1 MIMKKFILSSFF
13 IFSFLL
19 CFGNIN
25 TEVDS
30 LYKLLATSHDS
41 LKAEILT
48 DLCWELRNSD
58 PEKSIEYGLEAIE
71 FAQQNNDY
79 ENYIKAHSFIGVA
92 YRILGKY
99 SEALDYYFKG
109 LELSKQYN
117 DKEQEGYSY
126 INIGNLYIYQEY
138 YNIAIENLLKAREIA
153 EAINHKRMLAYTY
166 LNLGRTKMLKKE
178 YNEALDYL
186 EKALDLRI
194 ELSNIPAQAVCY
206 KYIGDVYFELNQYEL
221 AHENYN
227 KTIETVDK
235 DSDIDLLANAYVKKS
250 FLYCQHGDYAK
261 AKDFAEKSLWLA
273 NEIGSR
279 LLIRD
284 AFKVLSKVNYQLG
297 RYKKASDY
305 NNRIINLN
313 DTLFNQELSEK
324 IFDLEYRL
332 EKQKKQTEIDLL
344 NKDKTIKELE
354 LHRTR
359 LFNIALLMILALLA
373 GTFIYVLYTLKHR
386 RQQNLLLEKQKEE
399 LSKINA
405 TKDKMFLIIGHDLRG
420 PIGNL
425 RSLIEMLLDDEE
437 VVNNQNLKDV
447 FNVFFKSIQSVSD
460 LLENLLLWAKSQRG
474 ELNFNPEKV
483 RLNTVIHKNLQLFKT
498 IADHKNISLKAE
510 LDSDYDVYVD
520 VNMIMTVLRN
530 IISNALKFTSS
541 GGKILIRVFNEKK
554 YYKVTV
560 TDTGIGFDKNTGKQ
574 IFNTKNFYTTFGT
587 NNETGSGLGLILC
600 KEFVEINGGEIWAES
615 VPDRGTVFYF
625 TLPVASENK

>member
-1 MIMKKFILSSFF
+1 MKKFFLSSVF
-13 IFSFLL
+13 IFPFFL

-48 DLCWELRNSD
+48 DLSWELRNSD
-58 PEKSIEYGLEAIE
+58 PEKSIKYGLEAIE

-138 YNIAIENLLKAREIA
+138 YNIAIENLLKAKDIA
-153 EAINHKRMLAYTY
+153 EAINHKRMLAYVY

-178 YNEALDYL
+178 YDDALVNFK
-186 EKALDLRI
+186 KALDLRI
-194 ELSNIPAQAVCY
+194 ELNNIPGQAVCY
-206 KYIGDVYFELNQYEL
+206 KYIGDVYFELDQFEQ
-221 AHENYN
+221 AQKNYD

-250 FLYCQHGDYAK
+250 FLYFQNENYQQAMY
-261 AKDFAEKSLWLA
+261 FADKSLDLA
-273 NEIGSR
+273 TKIGAQ

-284 AFKVLSKVNYQLG
+284 AYKVLSKVNYNLTN
-297 RYKKASDY
+297 YKKAADF
-305 NNRIINLN
+305 NNKIIALN
-313 DTLFNQELSEK
+313 DTLFNQQLSEK

-332 EKQKKQTEIDLL
+332 EKQKKQAEIDLL
-344 NKDKTIKELE
+344 NKDKTIQELE

-359 LFNIALLMILALLA
+359 SFNIALLMILALLA
-373 GTFIYVLYTLKHR
+373 GTFIYVLYTLKQR

-437 VVNNQNLKDV
+437 IVNNQNLKDV

-474 ELNFNPEKV
+474 ELNYNPEKV

-498 IADHKNISLKAE
+498 IADYKNISLKAE
-510 LDSDYDVYVD
+510 LDSDYDVHVD
-520 VNMIMTVLRN
+520 VNMIMSVIRN
-530 IISNALKFTSS
+530 IISNALKFTVS
-541 GGKILIRVFNEKK
+541 GGLISIRVSPLGK
-554 YYKVTV
+554 YHQVSV
-560 TDTGIGFDKNTGKQ
+560 SDTGVGFDEKTGKE
-574 IFNTKNFYTTFGT
+574 IFEAKNFYTTFGT

-615 VPDRGTVFYF
+615 VPDKGTVFYF
-625 TLPVASENK
+625 TLPVTSENK

>member
-1 MIMKKFILSSFF
+1 MKKFFLSSVF
-13 IFSFLL
+13 IFPFFL

-48 DLCWELRNSD
+48 DLSWELRNSD
-58 PEKSIEYGLEAIE
+58 PEKSIKYGLEAIE

-79 ENYIKAHSFIGVA
+79 ENYIKAHSFVGVA

-153 EAINHKRMLAYTY
+153 ESIRHKRMLAYTY

-178 YNEALDYL
+178 YDEALEYL

-194 ELSNIPAQAVCY
+194 ELKNIPAQAVCY

-221 AHENYN
+221 AHKNYN

-261 AKDFAEKSLWLA
+261 AKDFAEKSFWLA

-284 AFKVLSKVNYQLG
+284 AFKVLSKVNYNLG
-297 RYKKASDY
+297 YYKKAADF
-305 NNRIINLN
+305 NNQIIALN
-313 DTLFNQELSEK
+313 DTLFNQELTEK

-332 EKQKKQTEIDLL
+332 EKQKKQAEIDLL

-373 GTFIYVLYTLKHR
+373 GTFIYVLYSLKHR

-420 PIGNL
+420 PIGNF
-425 RSLIEMLLDDEE
+425 RSLIEMLLEDEE

-498 IADHKNISLKAE
+498 IADYKNISLKAE

-520 VNMIMTVLRN
+520 VNMIMSVIRN

-541 GGKILIRVFNEKK
+541 GGKIFIQVFNEKK

-560 TDTGIGFDKNTGKQ
+560 MDTGIGFDKNTGKQ

-615 VPDRGTVFYF
+615 VPDKGTVFYF

>member
-1 MIMKKFILSSFF
+1 MKKFILSNFF
-13 IFSFLL
+13 IFLFLS
-19 CFGNIN
+19 CFGNI
-25 TEVDS
+25 TTGVDS
-30 LYKLLATSHDS
+30 LYKLLATAHDS
-41 LKAEILT
+41 LKAKILT
-48 DLCWELRNSD
+48 DLSWELRNSY
-58 PEKSIEYGLEAIE
+58 PEKSIEYGLKAIE
-71 FAQQNNDY
+71 LAQKNNDH
-79 ENYIKAHSFIGVA
+79 ENYIKAHSFVGVA

-166 LNLGRTKMLKKE
+166 LNLGRTKLLKKE
-178 YNEALDYL
+178 YYESLDYL
-186 EKALDLRI
+186 GKSLDLRI
-194 ELSNIPAQAVCY
+194 ELNNIPAQAVCY
-206 KYIGDVYFELNQYEL
+206 KYIGDVYFELNQYEK
-221 AHENYN
+221 AQDNYD

-250 FLYCQHGDYAK
+250 FLYCHHENYQQSKH
-261 AKDFAEKSLWLA
+261 FAEKSLDLA
-273 NEIGSR
+273 TKVGAR

-284 AFKVLSKVNYQLG
+284 AYKVLSRINYNLNN
-297 RYKKASDY
+297 YKKAADF
-305 NNRIINLN
+305 NDQIIALN
-313 DTLFNQELSEK
+313 DTLFNQQLNEK

-344 NKDKTIKELE
+344 NKDKKIKELE

-359 LFNIALLMILALLA
+359 LFSIALLIILGILL
-373 GTFIYVLYTLKHR
+373 GTFLYVLHSLRYR
-386 RQQNLLLEKQKEE
+386 RKQNQLLEKQKEE
-399 LSKINA
+399 LARINT

-437 VVNNQNLKDV
+437 IVNNDNLKDI

-474 ELNFNPEKV
+474 ELNYQPEV
-483 RLNTVIHKNLQLFKT
+483 ARLNSIIHKNLQLFKT
-498 IADHKNISLKAE
+498 IADHKNILLKAE
-510 LDSDYDVYVD
+510 LESDYDVYVD

-541 GGKILIRVFNEKK
+541 RGSILVRVYNEKK
-554 YYKVTV
+554 YCKVSV

-574 IFNTKNFYTTFGT
+574 IFNTKNFYTTYGT
-587 NNETGSGLGLILC
+587 NNETGSGLGFILC
-600 KEFVEINGGEIWAES
+600 KEFVEINGGKIWAES
-615 VPDRGTVFYF
+615 VPNKGTVFYF
-625 TLPVASENK
+625 TLPVASENKK

>member
-1 MIMKKFILSSFF
+1 MNKFILSSFF
-13 IFSFLL
+13 IFSFFL

-48 DLCWELRNSD
+48 DLSWELRNSD
-58 PEKSIEYGLEAIE
+58 PEKSIEYGLEAIKL
-71 FAQQNNDY
+71 ASKYNDY
-79 ENYIKAHSFIGVA
+79 ENYIKAHSFVGVA

-194 ELSNIPAQAVCY
+194 DLNNIPAQAVCY

-221 AHENYN
+221 AHKNYN

-250 FLYCQHGDYAK
+250 FLYCQHGDYDM
-261 AKDFAEKSLWLA
+261 AKDFAEKSLMLA

-284 AFKVLSKVNYQLG
+284 AFKVLSRVNYQLG
-297 RYKKASDY
+297 SYKKASDY

-332 EKQKKQTEIDLL
+332 EKQKKQAEIDLL
-344 NKDKTIKELE
+344 NKDKTIKDLE

-359 LFNIALLMILALLA
+359 LFNIALLVILALLV

-437 VVNNQNLKDV
+437 IVNNNNLKDV

-460 LLENLLLWAKSQRG
+460 LLENLFLWAKSQRG
-474 ELNFNPEKV
+474 EINYNPEKV

-498 IADHKNISLKAE
+498 IADHKNILLKAE
-510 LDSDYDVYVD
+510 LESDYDVYVD
-520 VNMIMTVLRN
+520 VNMIMSVIRN
-530 IISNALKFTSS
+530 IISNALKFTST
-541 GGKILIRVFNEKK
+541 GGKIFVRIYNEKK
-554 YYKVTV
+554 YYKVAV
-560 TDTGIGFDKNTGKQ
+560 IDTGLGFDNTTGKQ
-574 IFNTKNFYTTFGT
+574 IFNSKNFYTTYGT
-587 NNETGSGLGLILC
+587 NNENGSGLGLILC

-615 VPDRGTVFYF
+615 VPDKGTVFYF